1 MLSQQYLFIGEKSS
15 LEVSDNNES
24 LSVETNLPNLINQT
38 TSKDTNKDP
47 DVHNDESPKLT
58 NAESNNAEDI
68 NGVFIGGETSEEK
81 KGSNCMHETDAK
93 PDLNFSLDNIQ
104 QSHKVI
110 EVTDG
115 LPLTENELKQGN
127 CEFTDEKITK
137 TSSNSTEEKSSICHL
152 TDTPSKNQLEEG
164 SDKNI
169 ETLENLKSVDTNIT
183 LLEQNNPEIAEVN
196 SILSAGSVDKDIP
209 EFAQSKN
216 VLNFSQKQGDF
227 ETSKD
232 HENKLCDIET
242 SKDHENKLYD
252 FETSEDHENKLSD
265 IETSKDHEN
274 KICDI
279 ETSKH
284 HENKICDIETS
295 EDHEN
300 KICDIETSKD
310 HENKHSVIETSEDH
324 ENKLC
329 DIETS
334 EDHENKL
341 CDIET
346 SEDHENELCDIETS
360 KDHENKHS
368 IVVNADS
375 ECSENSFTTEDS
387 DDEFITD
394 VLKKDNPKD
403 EREFSTGGFKE
414 NDTKSKLLS
423 ENVAKQETRSDQPYH
438 GVQINITNHD
448 NQVIKHPF
456 LLLKQRC

>member
-196 SILSAGSVDKDIP
+196 SILNAGSVDKDIP

-300 KICDIETSKD
+300 KICDIETS
-310 HENKHSVIETSEDH
+310 EDH
-324 ENKLC
+324 ENK
-329 DIETS
+329 
-334 EDHENKL
+334 
-341 CDIET
+341 
-346 SEDHENELCDIETS
+346 LCDIETS

-368 IVVNADS
+368 IVVYAYS

-423 ENVAKQETRSDQPYH
+423 ENVAKQETGSDQSYH

-448 NQVIKHPF
+448 NQVINHPF